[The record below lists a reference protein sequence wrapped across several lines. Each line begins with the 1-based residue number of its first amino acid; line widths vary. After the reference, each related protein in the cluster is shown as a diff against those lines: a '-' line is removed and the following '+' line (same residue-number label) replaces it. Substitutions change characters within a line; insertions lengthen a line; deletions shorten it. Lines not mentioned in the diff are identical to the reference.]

1 MRDAMM
7 LRCVIPLFALL
18 AAVACHAAP
27 AAPPAPLRV
36 FSSNGVRA
44 LLDGA
49 TADLERAAGRPIA
62 FDFTT
67 AAALRRRIDGGD
79 VPDVAVLTTPLIA
92 ALTAQ
97 GRLAAGSA
105 RDLARVGVG
114 VAVRAGAPTPAID
127 TPEAFKALLLGA
139 RSIAF
144 TAEGQSRATIDAA
157 FARLDVVAA
166 MQPKTQLLGP
176 GEAAGA
182 VARGEAE
189 VVLTLVSEL
198 VDVPGVQL
206 LGPLPPALQ
215 TYVTFTAARGASA
228 ADPAAADRLI
238 AAMAESA
245 TAARLGRLGL
255 EPATAAAARP

>member
-1 MRDAMM
+1 MVCR
-7 LRCVIPLFALL
+7 LIPILALV
-18 AAVACHAAP
+18 AAAACQAAP
-27 AAPPAPLRV
+27 TAAPTPLRV

-44 LLDGA
+44 LLDDA
-49 TADLERAAGRPIA
+49 KADLERAAGRPIA

-92 ALTAQ
+92 DLTTQ

-114 VAVRAGAPTPAID
+114 AAVRAGAATPAID
-127 TPEAFKALLLGA
+127 TPDAFKALLLGA

-215 TYVTFTAARGASA
+215 TYVTFTAARGAGA
-228 ADPAAADRLI
+228 EDPAAADRLV
-238 AAMAESA
+238 AAMAASA
-245 TAARLGRLGL
+245 TAVRLARLGL
-255 EPATAAAARP
+255 EPAPAPAR

>member
-1 MRDAMM
+1 MRDAVTTRR
-7 LRCVIPLFALL
+7 LIPLFALL
-18 AAVACHAAP
+18 ATIACQSAP
-27 AAPPAPLRV
+27 TAPPAPLRV

-44 LLDGA
+44 LLDDA
-49 TADLERAAGRPIA
+49 RADLERAAGRPIA

-92 ALTAQ
+92 ELTTQ

-114 VAVRAGAPTPAID
+114 AAVRAGAPTPPID

-139 RSIAF
+139 GSIAF
-144 TAEGQSRATIDAA
+144 TAEGQSRAAIDAA
-157 FARLDVVAA
+157 FARLGIVAA

-176 GEAAGA
+176 GEAPGA
-182 VARGEAE
+182 VARGDAE

-198 VDVPGVQL
+198 IGVPGLHV
-206 LGPLPPALQ
+206 LGPLPAALQ
-215 TYVTFTAARGASA
+215 TYVTFTAARGANA
-228 ADPAAADRLI
+228 ADPAAVDRLI

-245 TAARLGRLGL
+245 NAARLARLGL
-255 EPATAAAARP
+255 ESPTAAAARP

>member
-7 LRCVIPLFALL
+7 LRGVIPLLL
-18 AAVACHAAP
+18 LLTAVACQTAP
-27 AAPPAPLRV
+27 AAPPTPLRV

-44 LLDGA
+44 LLDDA
-49 TADLERAAGRPIA
+49 KADLERAAGRPIA

-79 VPDVAVLTTPLIA
+79 VPDVAVLTTPFIA
-92 ALTAQ
+92 DLATQ

-114 VAVRAGAPTPAID
+114 AAVRAGAATPAID

-139 RSIAF
+139 RSVAF
-144 TAEGQSRATIDAA
+144 TAEGRSRAAIDAA

-176 GEAAGA
+176 GEAPGA
-182 VARGEAE
+182 VARGDAE

-198 VDVPGVQL
+198 VGVPGLQV
-206 LGPLPPALQ
+206 LGPLPAALQ
-215 TYVTFTAARGASA
+215 TYVTFTAARGVGA
-228 ADPAAADRLI
+228 ADQAAADRLI
-238 AAMAESA
+238 AAMAASA
-245 TAARLGRLGL
+245 SAARLARLGL
-255 EPATAAAARP
+255 EPATAAAATP